1 MNGILLQLHVSNL
14 IQFFDINSS
23 FCKILVFFTFVLTFL
38 YSRVRTYIY
47 GYLVVTYLFFNDA
60 PFLVTYVFLKYLYIP
75 SCFKSQTSGQFLFL
89 ATSLFQSHT
98 YFYFLSYEYLLLVTY
113 SYFFFQ
119 LRISFF
125 QTRYQSR
132 GYLPGAEECSIIV
145 KKKKQGQR
153 ESHNNTGAYHC
164 CQVPTRFSV
173 QLAIFVVYFRL
184 KKLLKNFS
192 ALLGYIGLRFP
203 RPSEFQENLSDYWPN
218 FRTAGNN
225 DEKKREI
232 ER

>member
-1 MNGILLQLHVSNL
+1 ML
-14 IQFFDINSS
+14 
-23 FCKILVFFTFVLTFL
+23 LVFFTFVLTLF
-38 YSRVRTYIY
+38 YSREYS
-47 GYLVVTYLFFNDA
+47 YLSFFNDA

-173 QLAIFVVYFRL
+173 QLANFFVYFKL

-192 ALLGYIGLRFP
+192 ALLGYICLRFP

-218 FRTAGNN
+218 FRTAGNK